1 MERRRSP
8 RLPVQLDVEARS
20 DGQSMKGMTV
30 NLSLTGACILL
41 QGAPAEFGTIEL
53 TITFPIDVDGA
64 VEEFRVDFPGVVV
77 RTEPTDSRTVVAVM
91 FQKLPVESEW
101 ALSKFILA
109 QFKTSSESA

>member
-8 RLPVQLDVEARS
+8 RLPVQLSVEARS
-20 DGQSMKGMTV
+20 DDQSMEGVTV

-41 QGAPAEFGTIEL
+41 KGAPSEFGTIEL
-53 TITFPIDVDGA
+53 TITFPIEVEGE
-64 VEEFRVDFPGVVV
+64 VEEFQVNFPGVVV

-109 QFKTSSESA
+109 QSKSSSESA

>member
-8 RLPVQLDVEARS
+8 RLPVQLHVEARS
-20 DGQSMKGMTV
+20 DDQSMNGITV

-41 QGAPAEFGTIEL
+41 EGAPAEFGTIEL
-53 TITFPIDVDGA
+53 TITFPLE
-64 VEEFRVDFPGVVV
+64 VEGTTEKFEVEFPGVVV

-109 QFKTSSESA
+109 QFDSSAQGA